1 MHRIRQFLNNGDVS
15 RLRLVVQ
22 VAALGL
28 LLYGGAVHLDIGSSV
43 PAFSCV
49 FADTRGGS
57 CYLYP
62 LQHQVNMSW
71 SQFLGGR
78 GIGLATGIVTF
89 FLLFALFNKA
99 WCGFLCPLGTL
110 QDWIT
115 KLRHR
120 LGVRYSAYTE
130 GTFVNLKGI
139 KYALLVLLIVLPL
152 GIANSLLGL
161 PKLPHDL
168 ATPFCMICPGR
179 TILPLLTGD
188 VSQLAVDF
196 SSRTMTVLTG
206 LGMAV
211 AGLFLVGSFVKKR
224 FFCLFCP
231 LSALQ
236 YLFSKA
242 ALLRLNK
249 DGAKCTR
256 CGNCSRACDVGIR
269 EIADDVQSRNIV
281 QDDCM
286 MCFKCVAACPEGKC
300 LTVSLFGLPLYEST
314 EEGFAKRMQRRA
326 YRG

>member
-1 MHRIRQFLNNGDVS
+1 MHRIRRFLNNGDVS

-28 LLYGGAVHLDIGSSV
+28 LLYGGAAHLDIGSSV

-120 LGVRYSAYTE
+120 LGVRYAAYTE
-130 GTFVNLKGI
+130 GTFVTLKGI

-196 SSRTMTVLTG
+196 GSRTMTVLTG

-211 AGLFLVGSFVKKR
+211 AGLFLVGG
-224 FFCLFCP
+224 
-231 LSALQ
+231 SAHP
-236 YLFSKA
+236 
-242 ALLRLNK
+242 
-249 DGAKCTR
+249 G
-256 CGNCSRACDVGIR
+256 G
-269 EIADDVQSRNIV
+269 
-281 QDDCM
+281 
-286 MCFKCVAACPEGKC
+286 
-300 LTVSLFGLPLYEST
+300 GLPLVGLSAEIVS
-314 EEGFAKRMQRRA
+314 GLIGRA
-326 YRG
+326 